1 TATDD
6 RGRTAD
12 PLERYETYLREQ
24 GVLDDEFVEEVE
36 AEADAELDEAV
47 ERAESVEPGDPHD
60 VFDRVYADL
69 PPNLRE
75 QKAWLDSFLAEYDVQ
90 ELDH

>member
-1 TATDD
+1 
-6 RGRTAD
+6 
-12 PLERYETYLREQ
+12 
-24 GVLDDEFVEEVE
+24 VLDEEFV
-36 AEADAELDEAV
+36 AELEDETEAELDEAV

-75 QKAWLDSFLAEYDVQ
+75 QKAWLDSFLAENDVQ